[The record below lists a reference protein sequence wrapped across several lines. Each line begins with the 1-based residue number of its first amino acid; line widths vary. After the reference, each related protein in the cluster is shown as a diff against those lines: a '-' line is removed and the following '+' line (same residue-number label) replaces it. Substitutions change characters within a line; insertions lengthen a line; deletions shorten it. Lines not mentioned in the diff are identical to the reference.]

1 MSIIGKVRNFFAME
15 DEYEDD
21 YEYEEQQQQHQQ
33 QQQHKQYQ
41 QQHQQQQFSKH
52 VNEESNQERNASK
65 QKLVSIPGGASL
77 SSKVVLAQPREYAE
91 AQDVADHLKSKKA
104 VVINLQQMQIDQAK
118 RFVDFL
124 SGTVYAI
131 SGDIKKI
138 GTNTFICT
146 PDNIDISGTIT
157 DMLFEEDNS
166 IKRW

>member
-1 MSIIGKVRNFFAME
+1 MSIIGKVRNFFAMD

-21 YEYEEQQQQHQQ
+21 EYEYEYEEKQQPVSKQMVEEVQH
-33 QQQHKQYQ
+33 
-41 QQHQQQQFSKH
+41 
-52 VNEESNQERNASK
+52 ERSTTSK
-65 QKLVSIPGGASL
+65 QKLVSIPGGASVT
-77 SSKVVLAQPREYAE
+77 SKVVLAQPREYAE

-146 PDNIDISGTIT
+146 PDNVDISGTIT
-157 DMLFEEDNS
+157 DMLFEEEQS

>member
-21 YEYEEQQQQHQQ
+21 YEYEEQQQQQQ
-33 QQQHKQYQ
+33 QQQKQY
-41 QQHQQQQFSKH
+41 QQQQFSKH
-52 VNEESNQERNASK
+52 VNEEINHERHASK

>member
-15 DEYEDD
+15 EEYEDDYD
-21 YEYEEQQQQHQQ
+21 YEYEEQQQQQQ
-33 QQQHKQYQ
+33 QQNQ
-41 QQHQQQQFSKH
+41 QQTSKH
-52 VNEESNQERNASK
+52 THEDFNHDRNASK
-65 QKLVSIPGGASL
+65 QKLVSLPGGASL
-77 SSKVVLAQPREYAE
+77 TSKVVLAQPREYAE
-91 AQDVADHLKSKKA
+91 AQDVADHLRAKKA

>member
-21 YEYEEQQQQHQQ
+21 YEYEEQQNQQ
-33 QQQHKQYQ
+33 QKQYQ

-52 VNEESNQERNASK
+52 VNEEINQERNASK

-91 AQDVADHLKSKKA
+91 AQDVADHLKAKKA

-131 SGDIKKI
+131 NGDIKKI

>member
-21 YEYEEQQQQHQQ
+21 YEYEEQQQQQHQQ
-33 QQQHKQYQ
+33 QKQYQ
-41 QQHQQQQFSKH
+41 QQQQQFSKH
-52 VNEESNQERNASK
+52 VNEEINHERNASK

>member
-21 YEYEEQQQQHQQ
+21 YEYEEQQQHQQYQQ
-33 QQQHKQYQ
+33 QQQQ
-41 QQHQQQQFSKH
+41 QQTSKY
-52 VNEESNQERNASK
+52 VNEEINHERNASK
-65 QKLVSIPGGASL
+65 QKLVSLPGGASL
-77 SSKVVLAQPREYAE
+77 TSKVVLAQPREYAE

>member
-1 MSIIGKVRNFFAME
+1 MSFIGKVRNFFAME

-21 YEYEEQQQQHQQ
+21 DYEYVEQQPVS
-33 QQQHKQYQ
+33 KQ
-41 QQHQQQQFSKH
+41 
-52 VNEESNQERNASK
+52 VNEEVHQERTTSK

-77 SSKVVLAQPREYAE
+77 TSKVVLAQPREYAE

-146 PDNIDISGTIT
+146 PDNVDISGTIT
-157 DMLFEEDNS
+157 DMLFEEEQS

>member
-21 YEYEEQQQQHQQ
+21 YEYEEQKQQQQQQQQHQQ
-33 QQQHKQYQ
+33 QKQY
-41 QQHQQQQFSKH
+41 QQQQFSKH
-52 VNEESNQERNASK
+52 ANEEINHERNASK

-157 DMLFEEDNS
+157 DMLFEEENS
-166 IKRW
+166 VKRW

>member
-15 DEYEDD
+15 EEYEDDYD
-21 YEYEEQQQQHQQ
+21 YEYEEQQQHQQ
-33 QQQHKQYQ
+33 QQQNQ
-41 QQHQQQQFSKH
+41 QQTSKH
-52 VNEESNQERNASK
+52 THEDFNHDRNASK
-65 QKLVSIPGGASL
+65 QKLVSLPGGASL
-77 SSKVVLAQPREYAE
+77 TSKVVLAQPREYAE
-91 AQDVADHLKSKKA
+91 AQDVADHLRAKKA

>member
-1 MSIIGKVRNFFAME
+1 MSIIGKVRNFFAMDDEYE
-15 DEYEDD
+15 DEYE
-21 YEYEEQQQQHQQ
+21 YEEEQPVT
-33 QQQHKQYQ
+33 
-41 QQHQQQQFSKH
+41 KH
-52 VNEESNQERNASK
+52 VKEEFQHERNSTK

-77 SSKVVLAQPREYAE
+77 TSKVVLAQPREYAE

-146 PDNIDISGTIT
+146 PDNVDISGTIT
-157 DMLFEEDNS
+157 DMLFEEENN

>member
-1 MSIIGKVRNFFAME
+1 MSFIGKVRNFFAMDDEYEE
-15 DEYEDD
+15 DEYE
-21 YEYEEQQQQHQQ
+21 YEEHQPV
-33 QQQHKQYQ
+33 
-41 QQHQQQQFSKH
+41 SKH
-52 VNEESNQERNASK
+52 VNEEVHQERSTSK

-77 SSKVVLAQPREYAE
+77 TSKVVLAQPREYAE

-146 PDNIDISGTIT
+146 PDNVDISGTIT
-157 DMLFEEDNS
+157 DMLFEEEQS

>member
-21 YEYEEQQQQHQQ
+21 YEYEEQQQHQQYQQ
-33 QQQHKQYQ
+33 QQQ
-41 QQHQQQQFSKH
+41 QQQQTSKY
-52 VNEESNQERNASK
+52 VNEEINHERNASK
-65 QKLVSIPGGASL
+65 QKLVSLPGGASL
-77 SSKVVLAQPREYAE
+77 TSKVVLAQPREYAE

>member
-21 YEYEEQQQQHQQ
+21 YEYEEQQKQHENQNKQQ
-33 QQQHKQYQ
+33 QQQMSKQA
-41 QQHQQQQFSKH
+41 H
-52 VNEESNQERNASK
+52 EEINYDRNASK
-65 QKLVSIPGGASL
+65 QKLVSLPGGASL
-77 SSKVVLAQPREYAE
+77 TSKVVLAQPREYAE

-146 PDNIDISGTIT
+146 PDTVDISGTIT

>member
-1 MSIIGKVRNFFAME
+1 MSFIGKVRNFFAMD
-15 DEYEDD
+15 DEYEDE
-21 YEYEEQQQQHQQ
+21 YEYEEQQQPV
-33 QQQHKQYQ
+33 
-41 QQHQQQQFSKH
+41 SKN
-52 VNEESNQERNASK
+52 VTEEVHQERNTSK

-77 SSKVVLAQPREYAE
+77 TSKVVLAQPREYAE

-146 PDNIDISGTIT
+146 PDNVDISGTIT
-157 DMLFEEDNS
+157 DMLFEEEHS

>member
-1 MSIIGKVRNFFAME
+1 MSFIGKVRNFFAMD

-21 YEYEEQQQQHQQ
+21 EYEYEEQQPV
-33 QQQHKQYQ
+33 
-41 QQHQQQQFSKH
+41 SKH
-52 VNEESNQERNASK
+52 VNEEVHQERSSTSK

-77 SSKVVLAQPREYAE
+77 TSKVVLAQPREYAE

-146 PDNIDISGTIT
+146 PDNVDISGTIT
-157 DMLFEEDNS
+157 DMLFEEEQS